1 LGIELNSKDFGFLR
15 RKETIVLS
23 GCLLALAF
31 SQIALEQ
38 HPSNF
43 FLGERNSEIQ
53 PFLIINHS
61 IFEYLGLFLLVFTTI
76 FLFFHNRSGSGDFW
90 HVFGRQI
97 SVPLLMVLAQIFA
110 FLIAALF
117 VRFFIPILP
126 PAGGGTPEPPV
137 TITIITPEQPVP
149 RTNASPFDVFADLYK
164 FRYYVLIFILIVP
177 LLMLIWLQK
186 GASDDPGVGKD
197 LDTTLHQ
204 DKQYEARTI
213 LECYYQASNT
223 LEERGAE
230 SSISLTPTEFRV
242 DVATKNLTSNSNIN
256 GITGLFEEAKF
267 SNHQMSTKAVELAK
281 TYAHEIIAID
291 RIVEEEDENTEKN
304 EGG

>member
-15 RKETIVLS
+15 RKETLVLS

-53 PFLIINHS
+53 PFLILDHS

-97 SVPLLMVLAQIFA
+97 SIPLLMVLAQIFA

-117 VRFFIPILP
+117 VRFFIPVLP
-126 PAGGGTPEPPV
+126 PAGQGAPAPPV

-149 RTNASPFDVFADLYK
+149 RPNTSPFDMLADLYK
-164 FRYYVLIFILIVP
+164 FRYHILIFILVVP
-177 LLMLIWLQK
+177 LLILIWLQK
-186 GASDDPGVGKD
+186 SSSDDPGVGKD
-197 LDTTLHQ
+197 LESTILE
-204 DKQYEARTI
+204 DKPYGARTI

-230 SSISLTPTEFRV
+230 RSTSLTPTEFRV
-242 DVATKNLTSNSNIN
+242 DVVIKDLTSNSNIN
-256 GITGLFEEAKF
+256 GITNLFEEAKF
-267 SNHQMSTKAVELAK
+267 SDHQMSTKAVERAK
-281 TYAHEIIAID
+281 TYTHEIITID
-291 RIVEEEDENTEKN
+291 RIVEEEDEDTENN